1 MISIWFVFLILLLLL
16 LVYVL
21 YGTNQWRTLFHHI
34 RLNYCFFITH
44 ARRHQNKDRRNEKS
58 YSPGFTLAPGHILR
72 IDNRN
77 NDSPLNP
84 KTPSF
89 LKVVSWNIEMGY
101 KLDEVISELKHI
113 APDVLLLQE
122 ADLYDDSRNYSV
134 HTVWEIAD
142 TLGFSATFAGHHP
155 YTSQSGRGIWGNAI
169 LSHLKTGNEHF
180 LPLSC
185 SGNYKRSALFAEVQT
200 SFGAVDFCS
209 VHLEAC
215 CGIEKRV
222 KQMTDVIAQSLKRQE
237 GEPKPMVIGGDLN
250 TICGGLIR
258 LSPVHCMDG
267 LRLKTIGMTEAEWWE
282 KNFFSNLP
290 FSDPFC
296 KRGDRTFKNFF
307 IAAKL
312 DWILIKDLVV
322 VEKAVGH
329 GTQSDHKWISC
340 TVTKK

>member
-1 MISIWFVFLILLLLL
+1 MSPIPFIFLILLLLL

-44 ARRHQNKDRRNEKS
+44 AKRHQNKYSRNEEL
-58 YSPGFTLAPGHILR
+58 YPPGFTLAPGNILR
-72 IDNRN
+72 FNNRN
-77 NDSPLNP
+77 TVAPLYP
-84 KTPSF
+84 KTPSY

-101 KLDEVISELKHI
+101 KLDEVIAELKHI

-122 ADLYDDSRNYSV
+122 ADLYDDSQNYSV
-134 HTVWEIAD
+134 HTVREIAN

-155 YTSQSGRGIWGNAI
+155 YTTQSGRGIWGNAI
-169 LSHLKTGNEHF
+169 LSHFKTRKEYF
-180 LPLSC
+180 LPLKC
-185 SGNYKRSALFAEVQT
+185 SGNYERSALFAEVQT

-222 KQMTDVIAQSLKRQE
+222 KQMTNVIAQSLKRQE

-258 LSPVHCMDG
+258 LSPVHCADG
-267 LRLKTIGMTEAEWWE
+267 LRFMTIGMTEAEWWE

-296 KRGDRTFKNFF
+296 KREDRTFKNFF

-312 DWILIKDLVV
+312 DWILIKDLVL
-322 VEKAVGH
+322 VGKEVGE

-340 TVTKK
+340 TVRKK